1 MDVKNFE
8 FTKDAIGFSA
18 PASSKGK
25 LTSNPEKIYVGKS
38 TKIAGRLV
46 YIRTKD
52 GFKKMFEANVPSK
65 YKYFEITAL
74 KPVTTGTSSSFSGS
88 DVANDNLLDDNYS
101 NIRGEKPFVYPRLRG
116 AVAMDLSGNSFRF
129 MRPQFTRPNN
139 FNDYF
144 DGTKSEEQSNAIGDW
159 FKETFGKNSDS
170 AAVEEKVVYTEEEA
184 NQLYKKSGAKTP
196 FKDWISSDSS
206 KQFLASLANFGSTLL
221 LANAYNNQNQ
231 SGTNQG
237 AASTTNN
244 TRTDSSEKEPD
255 EKTILGMHPVTFSL
269 VGIGV
274 LIGGYFG
281 IKAIIKYTNK

>member
-25 LTSNPEKIYVGKS
+25 LTSNPEKVYVSKS
-38 TKIAGRLV
+38 TKVAGQLV

-52 GFKKMFEANVPSK
+52 GFKKMFEAKMPSK
-65 YKYFEITAL
+65 YKYFELNNL
-74 KPVTTGTSSSFSGS
+74 KPLSTSVSSFSGS
-88 DVANDNLLDDNYS
+88 DISNSNLLDDDYS
-101 NIRGEKPFVYPRLRG
+101 GIRGEKPFNYPRIRG
-116 AVAMDLSGNSFRF
+116 AVAMDLSGNAFRF
-129 MRPQFTRPNN
+129 MRPQFNRPNN

-144 DGTKSEEQSNAIGDW
+144 DGSKENDHSNAIGDW
-159 FKETFGKNSDS
+159 FKETFGKSGD
-170 AAVEEKVVYTEEEA
+170 EGQEKVVYTEEEA
-184 NQLYKKSGAKTP
+184 NQLYKKSGSKTP

-231 SGTNQG
+231 AVNNQNTTSSNQNETKG
-237 AASTTNN
+237 SDDKEASET
-244 TRTDSSEKEPD
+244 
-255 EKTILGMHPVTFSL
+255 TILGMHPVTFSL

-274 LIGGYFG
+274 LVGAYFG
-281 IKAIIKYTNK
+281 IKAVIKHTNKVK